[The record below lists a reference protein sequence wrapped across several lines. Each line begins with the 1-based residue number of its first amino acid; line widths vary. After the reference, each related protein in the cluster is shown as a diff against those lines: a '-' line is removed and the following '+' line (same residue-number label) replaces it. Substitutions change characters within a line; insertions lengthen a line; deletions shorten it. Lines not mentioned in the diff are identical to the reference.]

1 MEEGCEEGAQSR
13 FWNDNPLPSEV
24 VRWRRELWENFMKS
38 KPMKPMK
45 TSRSVRSVRRAG
57 RTLSRDYQG
66 RSWVYILLS
75 GPTRGLSV
83 GVNLSP
89 SGACDYRCR
98 YCDTP
103 KTCALNLKPVNVDE
117 LGLELNSALES
128 IASGQM
134 SRQRAYSRFPSE
146 WLSLRQVMLSG
157 EGEPTLCPNFI
168 EVVETLIHA
177 RALGRYPFFKLVLE
191 TNGSGLERPEVQ
203 QALELFTAQDE
214 VWVKL
219 DAGTDERF
227 RFMSG
232 VDIPFGGV
240 LARILELGRRRPVVI
255 HSLFASVDGASPSR
269 SEIKAYLS
277 CLSQLQEHGALLQ
290 RVQIYSVMNSIQ
302 GSQCAHLPLASL
314 SEIAGQVRCELGVET
329 EVF

>member
-1 MEEGCEEGAQSR
+1 
-13 FWNDNPLPSEV
+13 
-24 VRWRRELWENFMKS
+24 MKS
-38 KPMKPMK
+38 KPIKPVKPMEG
-45 TSRSVRSVRRAG
+45 SRTVRPIQRSDTTG
-57 RTLSRDYQG
+57 GHDYQG

-75 GPTRGLSV
+75 GPTLGLSV

-89 SGACDYRCR
+89 SGVCDYRCR

-103 KTCALNLKPVNVDE
+103 KTCALNLEPVNIDE
-117 LGLELNSALES
+117 LALELNSALES

-157 EGEPTLCPNFI
+157 EGEPTLCPNFV
-168 EVVETLIHA
+168 EVVETLVHA

-203 QALELFTAQDE
+203 QALELFTVQDE

-232 VDIPFGGV
+232 VDIPLGDV

-255 HSLFASVDGASPSR
+255 HSLFASVDGSPPTG
-269 SEIKAYLS
+269 SEIEAYVR
-277 CLSQLQEHGALLQ
+277 CLGQLQAQGAGLQ
-290 RVQIYSVMNSIQ
+290 RVQIYSVMNLIQ
-302 GSQCAHLPLASL
+302 GSQCAHLPLAIL
-314 SEIAGQVRCELGVET
+314 SEIAGQVRCELGVEA

>member
-1 MEEGCEEGAQSR
+1 
-13 FWNDNPLPSEV
+13 
-24 VRWRRELWENFMKS
+24 MKS
-38 KPMKPMK
+38 KPIKPVK
-45 TSRSVRSVRRAG
+45 PVEGSRTVRPIQRSDTTG
-57 RTLSRDYQG
+57 GHDYQG

-75 GPTRGLSV
+75 GPTLGLSV

-89 SGACDYRCR
+89 SGVCDYRCR

-103 KTCALNLKPVNVDE
+103 KTAPQDLVPVDVDG
-117 LGLELNSALES
+117 LALELDTALKA
-128 IASGQM
+128 IALGQGP
-134 SRQRAYSRFPSE
+134 RELAYSRFPAE

-203 QALELFTAQDE
+203 QALELFTVQDE

-255 HSLFASVDGASPSR
+255 HSLFASVDGSPPTG
-269 SEIKAYLS
+269 SEIEAYVR
-277 CLSQLQEHGALLQ
+277 CLGQLQAQGAGLQ
-290 RVQIYSVMNSIQ
+290 RVQIYSVMNLIQ
-302 GSQCAHLPLASL
+302 GSRCSHLPLSIL
-314 SEIAGQVRCELGVET
+314 SGIARQVRCELGVEA

>member
-1 MEEGCEEGAQSR
+1 VPVDVDGLALELDTALKAIALGQG
-13 FWNDNPLPSEV
+13 P
-24 VRWRRELWENFMKS
+24 RELAN
-38 KPMKPMK
+38 
-45 TSRSVRSVRRAG
+45 
-57 RTLSRDYQG
+57 
-66 RSWVYILLS
+66 
-75 GPTRGLSV
+75 
-83 GVNLSP
+83 
-89 SGACDYRCR
+89 
-98 YCDTP
+98 
-103 KTCALNLKPVNVDE
+103 
-117 LGLELNSALES
+117 
-128 IASGQM
+128 
-134 SRQRAYSRFPSE
+134 SRFPAE

-255 HSLFASVDGASPSR
+255 HSLFASVDGSPPT
-269 SEIKAYLS
+269 
-277 CLSQLQEHGALLQ
+277 G
-290 RVQIYSVMNSIQ
+290 
-302 GSQCAHLPLASL
+302 
-314 SEIAGQVRCELGVET
+314 SEIASDGIVMPLVSSSPLAM
-329 EVF
+329 V